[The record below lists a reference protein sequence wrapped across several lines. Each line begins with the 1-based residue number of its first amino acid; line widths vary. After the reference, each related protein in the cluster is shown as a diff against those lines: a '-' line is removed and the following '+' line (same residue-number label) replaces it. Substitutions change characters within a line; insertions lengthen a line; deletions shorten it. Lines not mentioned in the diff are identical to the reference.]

1 MRLLGH
7 EDAAFSTLRLPDD
20 HPDHHRP
27 LSGDLPELERLPFH
41 AALVAQERAGF
52 GEVHAVLIQLDL
64 TDAQWGQIQR
74 LRETVS
80 DRKQRLQAI
89 PRILTPAQ
97 RTRFDALRA
106 AQARTETPS
115 VPAS

>member
-1 MRLLGH
+1 MKTPPFLLYGCPTIILIIIGLYL
-7 EDAAFSTLRLPDD
+7 ATYR
-20 HPDHHRP
+20 
-27 LSGDLPELERLPFH
+27 ELERLPFH

-89 PRILTPAQ
+89 LHILTPAQ